1 MLKNID
7 PSKGNKNLFE
17 IFNTKFG
24 NIDLKM
30 NDLLQ

>member
-7 PSKGNKNLFE
+7 PSKANKNLFE
-17 IFNTKFG
+17 IFNTKFV

-30 NDLLQ
+30 NDLL